1 MVWDREF
8 YAGERIARKK
18 SKIKWK
24 ISHNAGQLDI
34 YVITLSSNPEN
45 LLDIIPSW
53 ELMQKYYPKAELVVV
68 GIDKGYENAM
78 ELAGRIV
85 MDVYHKTGD
94 FHVRDYFLKRQ
105 GKRHSRK
112 GAGWESSS

>member
-8 YAGERIARKK
+8 YAGESIARKK
-18 SKIKWK
+18 GKIKWK
-24 ISHNAGQLDI
+24 ICHNAGQLDI
-34 YVITLSSNPEN
+34 YVITLSSNPHN

-53 ELMQKYYPKAELVVV
+53 EIMQKYYPQADLLVV
-68 GIDKGYENAM
+68 GIDKGYDNAL

-85 MDVYHKTGD
+85 MDVYHRTGD

-105 GKRHSRK
+105 EGNGSGKGSK
-112 GAGWESSS
+112 WES